1 MRIRSRAPQNE
12 LRAAQN
18 SLRAARNSLRAARN
32 IPHRRTEYSVR
43 LCGIFRSPV
52 REYSV
57 RLNLNMTKTLA
68 FLIKKVNFAFFER
81 VCTKLDS
88 KPQPSD
94 YKSDAI
100 PLDQGGFVGKNAVLQ
115 VLYYVR
121 AESMKLLPR
130 RHCLSWPAAYLVF

>member
-1 MRIRSRAPQNE
+1 M
-12 LRAAQN
+12 
-18 SLRAARNSLRAARN
+18 
-32 IPHRRTEYSVR
+32 
-43 LCGIFRSPV
+43 

-88 KPQPSD
+88 KLQPSD

-100 PLDQGGFVGKNAVLQ
+100 PLDQGGFVEKDAVLQ

-121 AESMKLLPR
+121 AESMKLLPSR
-130 RHCLSWPAAYLVF
+130 RGPPVARRVVFGVSDVHIKVKKTSFPNKSSLV